1 MTSHSFTNAHALII
15 GIANYAH
22 ARKLSE
28 AVIRDAQDLAAL
40 LQSPAR
46 CGFDPRK
53 VQLLLEGAATREAI
67 VAALDQLAGKASD
80 EDMVCIYFSGHGWRA
95 SDNDE
100 SYLLPVDGR
109 RDALETSAIAAAL
122 LSECLNRIKVRRL
135 LVLLDAC
142 HAGGA
147 GTIKDAYGS
156 DEEER
161 TMSEPALELL
171 AQGSGR
177 AIIASSKVNETSLIL
192 PGARNSAFTTVLLNG
207 LDGAADFQGSGI
219 VKLFG
224 LYEYIAEKLPD
235 LTNGR
240 QHPVLRTKIE
250 TNYAIALCRNR
261 SAEDDHSPSPLWR
274 ARLQSLLP
282 ILYPAGPTDRDIW
295 ERAGGDLAE
304 LTFGKTGR
312 SMWFEALKL
321 LENGG
326 GGDIHIG
333 KLIAEALKDHPR
345 NTPLLSLT

>member
-1 MTSHSFTNAHALII
+1 MTSQSFSNAHALII
-15 GIANYAH
+15 GIANYPH

-46 CGFDPRK
+46 CAYDPRK
-53 VQLLLEGAATREAI
+53 VQLLLDGAATREAI
-67 VAALDQLAGKASD
+67 VAALDRLAGAASN
-80 EDMVCIYFSGHGWRA
+80 EDIVCIYFSGHGWRA
-95 SDNDE
+95 PNDDE

-122 LSECLNRIKVRRL
+122 LSERLNRIKAGRL

-147 GTIKDAYGS
+147 GIIKDAYGAA
-156 DEEER
+156 EVER
-161 TMSEPALELL
+161 TMGEPALELL

-177 AIIASSKVNETSLIL
+177 AIIASSKVDETSLIL
-192 PGARNSAFTTVLLNG
+192 PDARNSAFTTVLLNG
-207 LDGAADFQGSGI
+207 LDGAADFQGSGVI
-219 VKLFG
+219 KLFS
-224 LYEYIAEKLPD
+224 LYEYIAENVPS

-240 QHPVLRTKIE
+240 QHPLLRTKIE
-250 TNYAIALCRNR
+250 TNYTIAMCRNH
-261 SAEDDHSPSPLWR
+261 SAAGEQRPTARWR
-274 ARLQSLLP
+274 ERLQSLLP
-282 ILYPAGPTDRDIW
+282 ALYPMGPTDRDVW

-326 GGDIHIG
+326 GGDIDIG
-333 KLIAEALKDHPR
+333 RLIAEALRDHPR
-345 NTPLLSLT
+345 NKSLLALT